1 MLVMTAGY
9 AGIALVL
16 VGGLWALWRLESFI
30 NDGTGMSNDAAA
42 VLLVLGVALVIG
54 GALLFQ

>member
-1 MLVMTAGY
+1 MLVMAVGY

-16 VGGLWALWRLESFI
+16 IGGLWALWRLESFI
-30 NDGTGMSNDAAA
+30 NDDRGISNDAAA

-54 GALLFQ
+54 GALLLP